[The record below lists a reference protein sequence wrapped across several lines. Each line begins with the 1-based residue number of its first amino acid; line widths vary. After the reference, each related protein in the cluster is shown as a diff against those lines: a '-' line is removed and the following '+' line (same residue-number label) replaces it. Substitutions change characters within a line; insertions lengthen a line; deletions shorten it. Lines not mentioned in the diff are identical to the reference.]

1 MKTQELSN
9 EMVIKLYNG
18 WIARRLKRPDF
29 IVPSTAE
36 GQKELG
42 LKNYFSQHVSPRKDH
57 LQDLKNVSDKMD
69 MSDIVALLVKLELPV
84 IETTTLLTKLNS
96 QVKKNPK
103 AVYFSKVNQNDNCG
117 CGCGCN
123 CFTLLHMSYED
134 RINQHKINKPHSI
147 DPFNE
152 LEIPEK
158 KRDDLLIK
166 DFLVSYK
173 KITKLI
179 SDNIENKL

>member
-9 EMVIKLYNG
+9 ELVIKLYNG
-18 WIARRLKRPDF
+18 WIARRLNRPDF
-29 IVPSTAE
+29 IVPSNAE
-36 GQKELG
+36 GQKALG
-42 LKNYFSQHVSPRKDH
+42 FKNYISQHVGPRKDH
-57 LQDLKNVSDKMD
+57 LKDLKSVADKMN

-84 IETTTLLTKLNS
+84 IEVTTLLTKLNT
-96 QVKKNPK
+96 QLKKDTK

-123 CFTLLHMSYED
+123 CFTLSQMNYEEK
-134 RINQHKINKPHSI
+134 INQHKINKPHSI

-158 KRDDLLIK
+158 KRDELLIK
-166 DFLVSYK
+166 DFLDSYK
-173 KITKLI
+173 RITKLI
-179 SDNIENKL
+179 SEKIESKL